1 MRLTGRFRS
10 LGEMDRNR
18 PTDKPSSPLTNPCM
32 KRSLLNYYLLT
43 TISACLLA
51 SCARPAPDLT
61 SIKSVGVSNGFGNT
75 LYRNKV
81 GTTIFNNDQEEADVP
96 EISDNISKTAV
107 KNLKTRFA
115 VVQNLTVPTNQPF
128 AQLFVRPTIINE
140 ALFRKDSIAAA
151 RAKNLDAV
159 WILYPSMFSEPY
171 GRGPG
176 MRGSEHRVEYML
188 GIKKE
193 TVSCISQAELV
204 DTRSGKV
211 ISPLISYFAVNPL
224 KSNKDWMPRLEHY
237 DPVSKKL
244 IIDSVTNAGKIAVVQ
259 ELNLAKITS
268 SPIQ

>member
-1 MRLTGRFRS
+1 MHLTGRSRS
-10 LGEMDRNR
+10 LGEMDCNR
-18 PTDKPSSPLTNPCM
+18 SPDKSNNLLTSPCM
-32 KRSLLNYYLLT
+32 KRSLFNHYLLT
-43 TISACLLA
+43 AISACLLA

-81 GTTIFNNDQEEADVP
+81 GTTIFNNDQEKADVP
-96 EISDNISKTAV
+96 EISDNVSKTAV

-115 VVQNLTVPTNQPF
+115 VVQNLTVPTKKSV
-128 AQLFVRPTIINE
+128 AQLFVQPTIINE

-159 WILYPSMFSEPY
+159 WILYPSILSDPY

-176 MRGSEHRVEYML
+176 IRGSEHRVEYML
-188 GIKKE
+188 GIKRE

-224 KSNKDWMPRLEHY
+224 KSNKDWTPRLEQY
-237 DPVSKKL
+237 DSVSRKL
-244 IIDSVTNAGKIAVVQ
+244 IIDSVTNAGKLAVVQ